1 METVNFVSRGTSLSV
16 TCYITGNFE
25 AGNSLNLAV
34 TAVFGQN
41 SRATFCNVACSEILG
56 GNSFIVRCH
65 VTSK

>member
-1 METVNFVSRGTSLSV
+1 M

-34 TAVFGQN
+34 TLVIGKN
-41 SRATFCNVACSEILG
+41 SREIFCNVACSEILG